1 MCIQGLV
8 SPYFSFVSDQ
18 SVCRRSSGFDSSVKK
33 ISQQGVSLI
42 EVLVTLVL
50 VAIGLSG
57 MMIMQVRGL
66 EQNQSAYLQTQAV
79 AMASDLA
86 DRMRLNKRAALND
99 FYRLG
104 KNETAADFANSA
116 STPIEKKLADN
127 DLNTWL
133 AWVETSLPKGDA
145 VITRNNQVIQIRLSW
160 GGESGKLPGNYTHEI
175 DLI

>member
-1 MCIQGLV
+1 MCIQGLFF
-8 SPYFSFVSDQ
+8 PYFPSVSDQ
-18 SVCRRSSGFDSSVKK
+18 LVYRRSSRFYSSAKK

-66 EQNQSAYLQTQAV
+66 EQNQSAYLQTQAI
-79 AMASDLA
+79 AMAGDLA
-86 DRMRLNKRAALND
+86 DRMRLNKKAALND
-99 FYRLG
+99 FYRLA
-104 KNETAADFANSA
+104 KNDTAANFANPA
-116 STPIEKKLADN
+116 STPIEKKLAYN

-133 AWVETSLPKGDA
+133 GWIETSLPLGDA
-145 VITRNNQVIQIRLSW
+145 VIIRNNQVIQIMLSW
-160 GGESGKLPGNYTHEI
+160 GGEGGKPAGSYTHEI